1 MIFNLFGLEKE
12 SPALLYKLLGRYI
25 LQQSA
30 FELCAVA
37 VEQDLHVEVRT
48 IAEAYGRQILDH
60 FRKVSM
66 DIYCVLVIQCS
77 TNIHFVV
84 NVLNPNS

>member
-1 MIFNLFGLEKE
+1 MFTNMTNKFWSLVTTGLADVDGFQICIQVCVWLDFWPMKTCT
-12 SPALLYKLLGRYI
+12 LK
-25 LQQSA
+25 SA
-30 FELCAVA
+30 PELKY
-37 VEQDLHVEVRT
+37 D
-48 IAEAYGRQILDH
+48 RQISGH

-84 NVLNPNS
+84 NVLDPHS